1 MLKAI
6 LADDEPFIR
15 QGLKKLIDWGKCGYE
30 VIAEAGDGLEAFE
43 FIKKFQPDLVI
54 ADIKMPGMDGIELL
68 EKVRGIFGDKI
79 KFVILSG
86 YYEFE
91 YAKRAIRGKAAEYIL
106 KPVNK
111 EEFSAV
117 LEKIRLECDALE
129 EQKKMQIQKEKF

>member
-15 QGLKKLIDWGKCGYE
+15 QGLKKLIDWEKCGYE

-68 EKVRGIFGDKI
+68 EKVR
-79 KFVILSG
+79 
-86 YYEFE
+86 
-91 YAKRAIRGKAAEYIL
+91 
-106 KPVNK
+106 
-111 EEFSAV
+111 
-117 LEKIRLECDALE
+117 
-129 EQKKMQIQKEKF
+129 